1 MAIAGYVVGWRPTSG
16 LLSIGLGFL
25 FLFAFGYA
33 LSWIGIFVGLV
44 IKEARTVQAAG
55 FLVTFPLTFLSNA
68 FAPTTG
74 MPKALQYFAEWNPVS
89 TMVAACRQLFGLQN
103 QFGATANSWPSQ
115 HPLETSLL
123 YMVLL
128 MAIFIPLSIRKYKN
142 SSS

>member
-1 MAIAGYVVGWRPTSG
+1 M
-16 LLSIGLGFL
+16 
-25 FLFAFGYA
+25 FGYA
-33 LSWIGIFVGLV
+33 LSWIGIYVGLA
-44 IKEARTVQAAG
+44 IKDARTVQSVG

-89 TMVAACRQLFGLQN
+89 TMVAACRQLFGLKN
-103 QFGATANSWPSQ
+103 EFGATANSWPSQ

-142 SSS
+142 TSN